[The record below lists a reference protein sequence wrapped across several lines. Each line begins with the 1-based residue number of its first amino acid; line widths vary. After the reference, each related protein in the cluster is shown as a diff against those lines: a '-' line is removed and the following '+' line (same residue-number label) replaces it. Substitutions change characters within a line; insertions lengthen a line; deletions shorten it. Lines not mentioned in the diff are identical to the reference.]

1 MWASL
6 IDYKIPGTPT
16 TVAFWLTLAAVLT
29 YIASVF
35 AWDLPTPT
43 RLFWLGAGFVIGVA
57 FHEGGHALCA
67 MLVGIPIRVVSI
79 GAGPLLLHGQIGE
92 TKLEWRLS
100 PFGGYAQHY
109 PPLADRRFAT
119 AFFIIGGVLGNALV
133 IAIAKSLS
141 FAASASSP
149 LSTLPVSLSDI
160 IIPQVIM
167 IVVSLYPFKL
177 GKTDNDARLL
187 LQLFY
192 GASDDPAKL
201 LAAYKDLLDCY
212 RSGSY
217 RSGSAM
223 EFHATPA
230 SSRIAHQLFYV
241 DRWANIDARRE
252 WRDAL
257 MRELARGKLP
267 AEEEALVLDTLLTYG
282 LVCGDSTLRPYLDAW
297 SVRALNLAPGT
308 ATLLGTRG
316 AVLVELGQHEAGK
329 SLLLPLAL
337 AQDDADASS
346 ADSKF
351 DTLMSQLFLTRAE
364 FALGKVENAA
374 AMAAAALRTAE
385 AVPQTAGVRM
395 VMARFNHELQAH
407 PDGRADGHPRVS
419 APVSTA
425 GCPPG

>member
-6 IDYKIPGTPT
+6 TDYKIPRTPT
-16 TVAFWLTLAAVLT
+16 TVTFWLTLAAVLT
-29 YIASVF
+29 YIVVVF
-35 AWDLPTPT
+35 AWDLPTPS

-79 GAGPLLLHGQIGE
+79 GTGPLLLHGQIGA

-119 AFFIIGGVLGNALV
+119 AFFFIGGVLGNVLV

-149 LSTLPVSLSDI
+149 LSTLPGSLSNI

-167 IVVSLYPFKL
+167 IAVSLYPFRL
-177 GKTDNDARLL
+177 AKTDNDARLL
-187 LQLFY
+187 LQLFR
-192 GASDDPAKL
+192 GVSSGSAEV
-201 LAAYKDLLDCY
+201 LAAYKRLLDCY
-212 RSGSY
+212 RSGSDTV
-217 RSGSAM
+217 
-223 EFHATPA
+223 FHATPA
-230 SSRIAHQLFYV
+230 SSRIAHQLFFA
-241 DRWANIDARRE
+241 DKWAETEARCE

-257 MRELARGKLP
+257 MRELARGNLP
-267 AEEEALVLDTLLTYG
+267 PEEEVLVLDALLTYG
-282 LVCGDSTLRPYLDAW
+282 LVCGDSTLRPYLDEW

-329 SLLLPLAL
+329 SLLLPLA
-337 AQDDADASS
+337 QDDANANSS
-346 ADSKF
+346 DSKF
-351 DTLMSQLFLTRAE
+351 DALISQLFLTRAE
-364 FALGKVENAA
+364 SALGNVEKAA

-385 AVPQTAGVRM
+385 VATQTADVRM
-395 VMARFNHELQAH
+395 VMARFSHELQGH
-407 PDGRADGHPRVS
+407 SDGQADGHQPVS
-419 APVSTA
+419 VPVSTA
-425 GCPPG
+425 VCPSP

>member
-6 IDYKIPGTPT
+6 TDYKIPGTPT
-16 TVAFWLTLAAVLT
+16 TAAFWLTLAAVLT
-29 YIASVF
+29 YVAVMF
-35 AWDLPTPT
+35 AWDLPTPS
-43 RLFWLGAGFVIGVA
+43 RLFWLGAGFVVGVA

-79 GAGPLLLHGQIGE
+79 GAGPLLLHGQIGA

-109 PPLADRRFAT
+109 PPLADRRFAA
-119 AFFIIGGVLGNALV
+119 AFFIVGGVLGNVLV

-149 LSTLPVSLSDI
+149 LSTLPGSLSDI

-187 LQLFY
+187 LQLFRVSN
-192 GASDDPAKL
+192 GSAQV
-201 LAAYKDLLDCY
+201 LAAYKRLLACY
-212 RSGSY
+212 RSGSDL
-217 RSGSAM
+217 

-230 SSRIAHQLFYV
+230 SSRIAYQLFYA
-241 DRWANIDARRE
+241 DKWANTEARCE

-257 MRELARGKLP
+257 MRELARGNLP
-267 AEEEALVLDTLLTYG
+267 PEEEVLVLDALLTYG
-282 LVCGDSTLRPYLDAW
+282 LVCGDSTLRPYLDEW

-329 SLLLPLAL
+329 PLLLPLA
-337 AQDDADASS
+337 QDNANANLS
-346 ADSKF
+346 DSKF
-351 DTLMSQLFLTRAE
+351 DALISQLFLIRAE
-364 FALGKVENAA
+364 FALGNVEKAA

-385 AVPQTAGVRM
+385 VATQTADVRM
-395 VMARFNHELQAH
+395 VMARFSHELQAH
-407 PDGRADGHPRVS
+407 SKDRADGHQPVS
-419 APVSTA
+419 RPVSTA
-425 GCPPG
+425 DCPPP